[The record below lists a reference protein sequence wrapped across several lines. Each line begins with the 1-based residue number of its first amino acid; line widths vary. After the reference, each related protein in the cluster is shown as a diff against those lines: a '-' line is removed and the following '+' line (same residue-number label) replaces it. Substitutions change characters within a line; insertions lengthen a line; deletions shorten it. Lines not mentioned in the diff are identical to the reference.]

1 MTATIIVLIV
11 YLAAGAALAVW
22 GVRGG
27 KKTFAYPMIEGA
39 LSVLGI
45 AAALVLYF
53 TFGRLPGRAIENLE
67 YLEYAAESFSVLARV
82 ILIVWA
88 VVAVLGG
95 LRLLLRLLDTKKTG
109 VWGRALDVAAP
120 LVGSVVIFL
129 ITITMHA
136 VFYDI
141 TSTFGFEI
149 TAFALSAAF
158 GLRFLLALGALL
170 GKREEK
176 KQG

>member
-11 YLAAGAALAVW
+11 YLAAGVALAVW

-45 AAALVLYF
+45 VFSLVLYF
-53 TFGRLPGRAIENLE
+53 TFGRFPGRAIENAE
-67 YLEYAAESFSVLARV
+67 RLEYAAESFSVFAKV
-82 ILIVWA
+82 ILIICA
-88 VVAVLGG
+88 VVVVLCG
-95 LRLLLRLLDTKKTG
+95 LRLLLRLIDTKKTG
-109 VWGRALDVAAP
+109 VWGIALDVATP
-120 LVGSVVIFL
+120 LVGSAVIFL
-129 ITITMHA
+129 FTVA
-136 VFYDI
+136 LYSVFYDI
-141 TSTFGFEI
+141 TSSFGFEI
-149 TAFALSAAF
+149 TAFALSAAL